1 MMEIFD
7 VFFNLML
14 KTLIYRLKGTE
25 NLLLILVVTVRT
37 EKLKCL
43 KRGMDFS
50 QQQNT
55 VRFYSLSGTMWQ
67 KRWKNSN
74 FCFKGYKES
83 TSKSGWIL
91 L

>member
-50 QQQNT
+50 QQQNSP
-55 VRFYSLSGTMWQ
+55 F
-67 KRWKNSN
+67 
-74 FCFKGYKES
+74 
-83 TSKSGWIL
+83 L
-91 L
+91 LIIRYHVTKKVKKFELLL